1 VSALVT
7 IIHVIICLILIIAV
21 LLQSGKAADLAGAFG
36 GAGSATAFGPRGS
49 ANLLSKVT
57 TVGAILFMAT
67 SLTLWVLS
75 SKGTKS
81 AVSGETAAPVKP
93 AAAAADTTKP
103 AAVKTGEAKPATDQA
118 APKTDVQKKEPA
130 TTAPGQPAPKT
141 DAQKPAATPPAPE
154 PKKK

>member
-1 VSALVT
+1 MSALIT
-7 IIHVIICLILIIAV
+7 IIHVLICLVLIIAV

-49 ANLLSKVT
+49 ASLLSKVT
-57 TVGAILFMAT
+57 TIGAVLFMFT

-75 SKGTKS
+75 GRGSRS

-93 AAAAADTTKP
+93 AAAATDASDASKP
-103 AAVKTGEAKPATDQA
+103 ADPAAAKTDAQKTEPAKAAPDQA
-118 APKTDVQKKEPA
+118 
-130 TTAPGQPAPKT
+130 APKT
-141 DAQKPAATPPAPE
+141 DAQKPATTPPVPE